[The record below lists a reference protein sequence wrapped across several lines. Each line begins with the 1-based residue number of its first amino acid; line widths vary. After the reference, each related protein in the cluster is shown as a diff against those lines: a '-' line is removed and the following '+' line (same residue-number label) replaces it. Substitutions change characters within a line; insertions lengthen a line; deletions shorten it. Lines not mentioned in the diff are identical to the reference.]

1 MPEELSQEELRRAK
15 LRALQEQGADPFG
28 IHRYERSHTAAQ
40 VVENCEALEG
50 KTVSVCGRLMT
61 RRGHGKSTFADIQD
75 VSGRLQV
82 YAKLDQLGEERYA
95 AFGDLDI
102 GDIIGVS
109 GEVFKTRSGEVTVG
123 VSEYRLLSKALRPL
137 PEKWHG
143 LQDVEARYRNRYLD
157 LIMNPE
163 AREIFAKRAK
173 MVQAAREFFYSR
185 DFAEV
190 ETPILQPL
198 YGGANARPFVTHH
211 NALEM
216 QLYMRIAPELYLKR
230 LVVGGMERVF
240 EIGKAFRN
248 EGLDTLHNPE
258 FTILEAYQ
266 AYADYQDMM
275 ELVESLVCKMAEAAN
290 GRLQF
295 TYKGDDIDLT
305 PPWRRVPLLEAIEEG
320 CGVDFGALKSDEEA
334 RKACGDLD
342 IPNIGELSLIELMD
356 KCLDRYVQPKLI
368 QPTFLIDYPV
378 AISPL
383 AKRHPQSPEL
393 TARFE
398 PFIGGEECGNAFS
411 ELNDPL
417 DQRARFE
424 AQVEAGRGGDEEAH
438 PLDEDFMKALEY
450 GLPPTGGMGVGIDR
464 LTMLLCDKPS
474 IREVVLFPTMRPVQ
488 E

>member
-248 EGLDTLHNPE
+248 EGIDTLHNPE

-290 GRLQF
+290 GCLQF

>member
-15 LRALQEQGADPFG
+15 LRALQEQGVDPFG

-40 VVENCEALEG
+40 VVESYEELEA

-61 RRGHGKSTFADIQD
+61 RRGHGKSTFADIHD

-248 EGLDTLHNPE
+248 EGIDTLHNPE

-290 GRLQF
+290 GCLQF
-295 TYKGDDIDLT
+295 TYKGNDIDLT

-334 RKACGDLD
+334 RKACSDLD
-342 IPNIGELSLIELMD
+342 IPNTGELSLIELMD

-464 LTMLLCDKPS
+464 LAMLLCDKPS